1 MANPALSQ
9 KRFETIAKEDEA
21 GWAAPV
27 ELAHAEATGA
37 APPPTRV
44 SHMTA
49 NGAFAKTFFLFLIV
63 LAAGAF
69 GWSQTPDATTT
80 ISNGVITQ
88 NMEFPVWS
96 WIALFVGFGL
106 ALVCIFRP
114 KSSPFLAPLYAI
126 AEGLFLGVI
135 SKAFEIRWDGIVF
148 QAILATVAVFF
159 ATLALYVFG
168 VVKVTKKFQMVVIG
182 ATFGV
187 FLLYIFAAL
196 LSLFGVDM
204 VFWNEPSV
212 FGIAFSVVVCVIAS
226 LNLFLDYEF
235 IRQASIKGA
244 PKYMEWYGGFGI
256 MVTLVWLYLEMLRLL
271 SKLRS

>member
-9 KRFETIAKEDEA
+9 KRFDTIAKEDQA

-27 ELAHAEATGA
+27 ALAHADETG

-63 LAAGAF
+63 IAAGAF
-69 GWSQTPDATTT
+69 GWSQTPEATTT
-80 ISNGVITQ
+80 ISNGVVTQ
-88 NMEFPVWS
+88 SIDIPVWS
-96 WIALFVGFGL
+96 WIAVFVGFGL
-106 ALVCIFRP
+106 AMVCIFKP
-114 KSSPFLAPLYAI
+114 KLSPILAPLYAL

-148 QAILATVAVFF
+148 QAVLATIAVFF

-168 VVKVTKKFQMVVIG
+168 VVKVTRKFQMIVIG
-182 ATFGV
+182 ATCGI
-187 FLLYIFAAL
+187 FLLYMFGFL

-204 VFWNEPSV
+204 VFWNEPSPL
-212 FGIAFSVVVCVIAS
+212 GIAVSVIVCIVAS

-235 IRQASIKGA
+235 ISQASKSGA
-244 PKYMEWYGGFGI
+244 PKYMEWYGAFGI
-256 MVTLVWLYLEMLRLL
+256 MVTLVWLYLEMLRLIA
-271 SKLRS
+271 KIRS